1 MSLFVSVVVTIQ
13 IIFADECT
21 EAEAQCWHMRHFKC
35 FECDRHL
42 GGQRYIMRAARPYC
56 CQCFESLYAEPC
68 DTCGR
73 PIGVDQGQMSHDG
86 RHWHASDTC
95 FRCWSC
101 RHSLVGQPFLPR
113 LGRLYCS
120 VACCRRSSSS
130 NATGTG
136 SDEFDDRTLAGPA
149 VSSLIGRTDS
159 VEWATA
165 AEDGDPEARDDD
177 DVINATS
184 AGDDSETLN
193 WHRRKS
199 PGVGVAGGST
209 MMSLATMLS
218 EIGPPTSTSTLS
230 STVQSASVIGGHASD
245 DYTNVVWEF
254 LERSGGG
261 GGGGGRSGR
270 GSTSSAGNGSD
281 GRRALDRGDRRTPTG
296 SDSRYPIGVGGGG
309 SVENARASGRESSAS
324 NASSRQHVPSPAS
337 PSAVSSPTSSQL
349 IRATDY
355 MLRPRSDQI
364 DASST
369 GTASSV
375 GGINQIGMMPS
386 PSASS
391 SSLQHQQQPLYV
403 NGHVIANG
411 GLVDVRNRS
420 STTSMSPATSM
431 ASVER
436 PYQML
441 PEVNRSSKQ
450 HLQGIDVDDDRLS
463 NDSRKPR
470 QQIQQQRPV
479 QVSRRPEKIEAVVST
494 VVPRQSS
501 LPDLTAPD
509 DEYDNP
515 LVDDGEVF
523 CDNNASLTSPIAG
536 DISDDFG
543 RLAVSN
549 EARYQ
554 QQQQPSSASRSQ
566 RHHRSHRSRPNPEQP
581 HLGSG
586 GGVYYGR
593 HGSGS
598 DVGSHRIRQ
607 YDVLPAQSKSAVSTP
622 TAAPVAVANSEPS
635 RRRQRISGY
644 HSDSV
649 LRRRQRH
656 QHRQRSRADDA
667 YAIPPRTVVSQQQ
680 QQLQLDRYR
689 SPPSQPQPL
698 VPIAGGVHNQLQ
710 QPPVSAAA
718 RRQRSVYQSLMESE
732 DLTAE
737 QVVQRYAEAT
747 GDVWNDEEDDDDDD
761 CRCSTCSSSSSSSD
775 SEFDYY
781 LDRRLRPCNA
791 SSSRYGRSKG
801 SSAVVASGAAGLS
814 SPMSSSAALP
824 GVGMTSLQ
832 PGVRRTHR
840 GSGRRKQRH
849 GGKQCVIS

>member
-1 MSLFVSVVVTIQ
+1 
-13 IIFADECT
+13 
-21 EAEAQCWHMRHFKC
+21 
-35 FECDRHL
+35 
-42 GGQRYIMRAARPYC
+42 
-56 CQCFESLYAEPC
+56 
-68 DTCGR
+68 
-73 PIGVDQGQMSHDG
+73 MSHDG
-86 RHWHASDTC
+86 RHWHASDAC

-120 VACCRRSSSS
+120 VTCCRRSSSS

-136 SDEFDDRTLAGPA
+136 SDDFDDRTLAGPV

-159 VEWATA
+159 VEWVTA

-230 STVQSASVIGGHASD
+230 STAQSASVIGGHSSD

-261 GGGGGRSGR
+261 AGGRVGR

-281 GRRALDRGDRRTPTG
+281 GRRALDKGDRRTPTG
-296 SDSRYPIGVGGGG
+296 SDSRCPIGGGG
-309 SVENARASGRESSAS
+309 GNGGPVENARASGRESSAS
-324 NASSRQHVPSPAS
+324 NASSRQHVPPPAS

-355 MLRPRSDQI
+355 MLRPRGDQT
-364 DASST
+364 DAASST
-369 GTASSV
+369 GTVSSA
-375 GGINQIGMMPS
+375 GGINHVGMMPS

-391 SSLQHQQQPLYV
+391 SSLQQQQPLYI

-411 GLVDVRNRS
+411 GIVDVRNRS
-420 STTSMSPATSM
+420 STTSMSPAAST

-436 PYQML
+436 HYQMP

-450 HLQGIDVDDDRLS
+450 QLQGIGNLDDDRLS
-463 NDSRKPR
+463 TDSRKVR
-470 QQIQQQRPV
+470 QQIQQERQLV
-479 QVSRRPEKIEAVVST
+479 QVSRRPEKFEAVVST

-515 LVDDGEVF
+515 LVEDYEVF
-523 CDNNASLTSPIAG
+523 CDNNTSLTSPVAG
-536 DISDDFG
+536 DVSDDFG
-543 RLAVSN
+543 RLGVSN
-549 EARYQ
+549 ETRYQ
-554 QQQQPSSASRSQ
+554 QQQQQQPPSASRSH

-581 HLGSG
+581 YLGSG
-586 GGVYYGR
+586 GGAYYGR

-598 DVGSHRIRQ
+598 DVGGHRIRQ
-607 YDVLPAQSKSAVSTP
+607 YDVLPALPRSAVGAP
-622 TAAPVAVANSEPS
+622 PAAPVAVANSEPS

-667 YAIPPRTVVSQQQ
+667 YAVTPPTVVSQQQ
-680 QQLQLDRYR
+680 QQQLDRYR
-689 SPPSQPQPL
+689 SPPSQLQPSVL
-698 VPIAGGVHNQLQ
+698 IAGGAHNQLQ
-710 QPPVSAAA
+710 QPPMSAAA

-791 SSSRYGRSKG
+791 PSSRYGRSKRG
-801 SSAVVASGAAGLS
+801 NAAVASGATGLS
-814 SPMSSSAALP
+814 SPMSPSAVLP
-824 GVGMTSLQ
+824 GVGLTSLQ
-832 PGVRRTHR
+832 PGMRRTHR

-849 GGKQCVIS
+849 AGKQCVIS